1 MEAGQRHA
9 VLRCLIAM
17 QSSCGIQNRN
27 LRVRLISLF
36 VIHQLAH
43 DGHMELGLP
52 EHMHQLHLLTVS
64 FKPEK
69 KLALFRNVIR
79 CNE

>member
-1 MEAGQRHA
+1 
-9 VLRCLIAM
+9 
-17 QSSCGIQNRN
+17 
-27 LRVRLISLF
+27 VRLISLF